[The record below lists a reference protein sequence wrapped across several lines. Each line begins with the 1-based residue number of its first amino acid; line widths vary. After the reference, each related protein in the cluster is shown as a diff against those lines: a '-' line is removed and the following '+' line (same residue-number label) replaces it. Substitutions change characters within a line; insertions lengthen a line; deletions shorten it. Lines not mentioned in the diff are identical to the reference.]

1 MMILDMD
8 TINHNAELLTIIKTI
23 TSKHQVK
30 SINITF
36 TEDIV
41 TVVRK
46 RSGAGEI
53 VGLYNTHVPYPFI
66 VAVDKDRANFDT
78 TYHAFTDSMDLLIPL
93 EDLCQQEKARINKDG
108 TGTLLDTHIINAKEI
123 LTLEFIF
130 ENNKYNKYV
139 LDKGNM

>member
-1 MMILDMD
+1 MILDMD
-8 TINHNAELLTIIKTI
+8 TINTNPELLSIIRTT
-23 TSKHQVK
+23 TSKHQVR

-66 VAVDKDRANFDT
+66 VAVDKDRANFDVSH
-78 TYHAFTDSMDLLIPL
+78 HALTSSMDLLIPL
-93 EDLCQQEKARINKDG
+93 EQLCQQDKARINRDG

-130 ENNKYNKYV
+130 ENNKYNKHV
-139 LDKGNM
+139 LDK